1 MAIQRNDTRDKV
13 WNYLISIGCNE
24 YGAAGMM
31 GNLFAE
37 SSVDPSTVE
46 ALLAQR
52 YNEDGKIE
60 YLRPVNVDV
69 NIQANNATYTAA
81 VDEGEISYSEF
92 LSPRNKHYGYGLAQ
106 WTTSSRKAKLWQ
118 NTRSKGVS
126 IADLTGQLKTLEN
139 ELTSQYSNVF
149 GVLKSAK
156 SISEA
161 SDIVLMKFEQP
172 ANASAMKE
180 TRRNYSKQFYDLY
193 HGDSN
198 MSYDINKLI
207 QIAKNEVGYL
217 EKKSNAQL
225 DSKTG
230 NAGSNNYTKYWRDLA
245 PSYQGQAW
253 CDCFVD
259 WCFNRA
265 YGSIV
270 AQQLECGGFKEFYT
284 PTSAKCYKA
293 KGQWFTSPK
302 VGDQIFFKNSERICH
317 TGIVVAVSATS
328 VTTIEGNTSAGTT
341 VIPNGGGVFEKTYAI
356 NHSRIAG
363 YGRPN
368 YGNQEGS
375 GYTVTLKEIQN
386 GSQGNDVLLL
396 QEIFRARE
404 FDKKVIGESLALDRE
419 FGAKT
424 EKVVRQYQKER
435 NLSVD
440 GVVGNNTWKDLLGM

>member
-1 MAIQRNDTRDKV
+1 MAIQRNDTRSKV
-13 WNYLISIGCNE
+13 WKYLLSIGCNE

-31 GNLFAE
+31 GNLYAE

-69 NIQANNATYTAA
+69 NIQANNATYTGA
-81 VDEGEISYSEF
+81 VDDGEISYSEF

-118 NTRSKGVS
+118 NTRAQGLS
-126 IADLTGQLKTLEN
+126 ISDLKGQLKTLGN
-139 ELTSQYSNVF
+139 ELTGQFSNVF
-149 GVLKSAK
+149 AVLKSAK
-156 SISEA
+156 SINEA

-172 ANASAMKE
+172 SNAAAMKE

-193 HGDSN
+193 HEDLKMG
-198 MSYDINKLI
+198 YDINKLI
-207 QIAKNEVGYL
+207 SVARNEVGYL
-217 EKKSNAQL
+217 EKKSNSQL

-259 WCFNRA
+259 WCFNKA
-265 YGSIV
+265 YGSVV

-284 PTSAKCYKA
+284 PTSARCYKA
-293 KGQWFTSPK
+293 KNQWFSSPK

-317 TGIVVAVSATS
+317 TGIVIAVSGST
-328 VTTIEGNTSAGTT
+328 VTTIEGNTSGGSSVVA
-341 VIPNGGGVFEKTYAI
+341 NGGGVFQKTYNI
-356 NHSRIAG
+356 SNSRIAG

-368 YGNQEGS
+368 YGTQEGS
-375 GYTVTLKEIQN
+375 GFTLTLKEIQN
-386 GSQGNDVLLL
+386 GSNGNDVLLL

-404 FDKKVIGESLALDRE
+404 FDKGVIGESLALDKS

-424 EKVVRQYQKER
+424 EKVVRAYQKTR

-440 GVVGNNTWKDLLGM
+440 GIVGANTWRDLLGM